1 MVGRK
6 PYVYQERT
14 IKGWCGPAVL
24 AVALESV
31 GVSVP
36 QGELAKIA
44 PYDPDWGT
52 DHQAMLRGAR
62 AFVLGAYET
71 IGKGLEELGRLAEKN
86 AVILNFMDTELG
98 REPRHGAGN
107 GQDGHYVLLDKLID
121 DDVWVMDPNPIEF
134 EGGLRRVKRDWF
146 ERHFWDIDRG
156 NKVVE
161 RWALVIPC
169 NSVRFKDRREAGVF
183 CWRIN

>member
-6 PYVYQERT
+6 PFIYQERT
-14 IKGWCGPAVL
+14 FKGWCGPAVL
-24 AVALESV
+24 SMGLISIGKEVT
-31 GVSVP
+31 
-36 QGELAKIA
+36 QTDLAQVA

-52 DHQAMLRGAR
+52 DHASMLRGAR
-62 AFVLGAYET
+62 EYALGAYEV
-71 IGKGLEELGRLAEKN
+71 IGKDLEDLGRLADRN
-86 AVILNFMDTELG
+86 AVILNFMDTEL
-98 REPRHGAGN
+98 RTEPSFGAGN

-156 NKVVE
+156 MKVVE
-161 RWALVIPC
+161 RWALVIP
-169 NSVRFKDRREAGVF
+169 GV
-183 CWRIN
+183 